1 MASVLVREVEA
12 VRERQ
17 NCCMGFDSLDSG
29 AQSDETVRVPAVGLE
44 DDENDRA
51 ATAPQS
57 DDMAHSSEPSELDAE
72 TSDKIRKQ
80 VEFYFSEENLKKDSF
95 LMKHIQRNKQ
105 GYVSLKLV
113 SSFRKIKSLTKDWR
127 VVLESVKRSQLLA
140 LNDDETKIRR
150 VEPVNRLDYS
160 HLARTVI
167 VTKYTVDTP
176 EVAALE
182 RVFGKCGEV
191 KSVRILHPG
200 KAVPLDVKPA
210 RVKHTS
216 IGNELCIL
224 VEYATE
230 QEAKRACA
238 EWSAENCWRRQM
250 VVELLDKLQSTR
262 NAQDQSKGNGDK
274 QKQSGDKKTQESHNT
289 SRSKPRQV
297 PDGNHRKLSGAGRH
311 GQDDSDWRKSSRDE
325 SDKLSH
331 SDTWL
336 SDSGFS
342 SKSPSESPKNS
353 PASSKKFF
361 TDSHCWRALDRQA
374 FVVLRQPLGPD
385 GTRGFHWIKA
395 SA

>member
-1 MASVLVREVEA
+1 
-12 VRERQ
+12 
-17 NCCMGFDSLDSG
+17 MGFDSLDSG

-182 RVFGKCGEV
+182 RVFGKCAYV
-191 KSVRILHPG
+191 YR
-200 KAVPLDVKPA
+200 
-210 RVKHTS
+210 
-216 IGNELCIL
+216 
-224 VEYATE
+224 
-230 QEAKRACA
+230 KRALYPGGVC
-238 EWSAENCWRRQM
+238 
-250 VVELLDKLQSTR
+250 D
-262 NAQDQSKGNGDK
+262 
-274 QKQSGDKKTQESHNT
+274 
-289 SRSKPRQV
+289 
-297 PDGNHRKLSGAGRH
+297 
-311 GQDDSDWRKSSRDE
+311 
-325 SDKLSH
+325 
-331 SDTWL
+331 
-336 SDSGFS
+336 
-342 SKSPSESPKNS
+342 
-353 PASSKKFF
+353 
-361 TDSHCWRALDRQA
+361 
-374 FVVLRQPLGPD
+374 
-385 GTRGFHWIKA
+385 
-395 SA
+395 